1 MVWGAVIGAALGI
14 GQSVLGASSAN
25 SQAKAQGKKQR
36 QAAQQQHDFAVREWE
51 LANKQANLQWEWD
64 MARVNQLRDVE
75 LQKAQDQANYANLL
89 IRNAGQ
95 NLSINQAALADRF
108 VTEENLRGQQVGL
121 EYAYGQGKLQN
132 DYQYQSTQL
141 AMDQLEQS
149 RQFLNQ
155 INLLG
160 NQSNS
165 VLQRY
170 QDDTTDLMASLTLDE
185 ARDTL
190 GYQLQQIA
198 AMEQDGRISAVTSAQ
213 QGGGAT
219 SQRLAIAAAQ
229 AAGRTY
235 AELDQKATARDLK
248 VNMANTTMRNSTN
261 AEMTRFALQSQDQIA
276 RGDYAYGKAKRD
288 QEMLSSSFNRD
299 TTYQANVLEKLT
311 MPTFDL
317 GQRQYGRELSAL
329 QIQTDAKLYEASL
342 PYRMAPFLD
351 PLKPTPGLRPELSS
365 VGSVSGTNTFGM
377 IGSALL
383 NGISSAESFHKAA
396 TGNSLFKYLG

>member
-1 MVWGAVIGAALGI
+1 MWGAIIGAALGI
-14 GQSVLGASSAN
+14 GQSVLGATSAN
-25 SQAKAQGKKQR
+25 DEAKKQAKKQQ

-108 VTEENLRGQQVGL
+108 VTEENLRGQQVGM
-121 EYAYGQGKLQN
+121 EYTYGQGKLQSE
-132 DYQYQSTQL
+132 YQYQSTQL

-190 GYQLQQIA
+190 GYHLQQIA
-198 AMEQDGRISAVTSAQ
+198 AMEQDGRISAVVSAQ

-219 SQRLAIAAAQ
+219 SQRLALSAAQ

-235 AELDQKATARDLK
+235 AELDQKARSRDLK
-248 VNMANTTMRNSTN
+248 VNMANTTMRNSAN

-288 QEMLSSSFNRD
+288 QELLSSTYNRD

-383 NGISSAESFHKAA
+383 NGISGAESFHKAA
-396 TGNSLFKYLG
+396 TGESLFKNLG

>member
-1 MVWGAVIGAALGI
+1 MWGAVIGAALGI
-14 GQSVLGASSAN
+14 GQSVLGAASAN
-25 SQAKAQGKKQR
+25 DEAKKQAKKQQ

-51 LANKQANLQWEWD
+51 FANKQANLQWEWD
-64 MARVNQLRDVE
+64 MARTNQLRDVE
-75 LQKAQDQANYANLL
+75 LQKAQDQANYANML
-89 IRNAGQ
+89 IHNAGQ

-108 VTEENLRGQQVGL
+108 VTEEKLRGQQVGM
-121 EYAYGQGKLQN
+121 EYAYGQGKLQSE
-132 DYQYQSTQL
+132 YQYQSTQL

-190 GYQLQQIA
+190 GYHLQQIA

-219 SQRLAIAAAQ
+219 SQRLALSAAQ

-235 AELDQKATARDLK
+235 AELDQKARSRDLK
-248 VNMANTTMRNSTN
+248 VAMANTTMRNSTN
-261 AEMTRFALQSQDQIA
+261 SEMTRFALQSQDQIA

-288 QEMLSSSFNRD
+288 QELLSSTYNRD

-317 GQRQYGRELSAL
+317 GQRQYGRELAAL
-329 QIQTDAKLYEASL
+329 QIQTDAKLFEAAQ

-351 PLKPTPGLRPELSS
+351 PLKPTPGLRPELAT
-365 VGSVSGTNTFGM
+365 VGSPSKVGTAGL
-377 IGSALL
+377 IGSALV
-383 NGISSAESFHKAA
+383 NGLSTAETYNKAA
-396 TGNSLFKYLG
+396 TGNSLFKNLG